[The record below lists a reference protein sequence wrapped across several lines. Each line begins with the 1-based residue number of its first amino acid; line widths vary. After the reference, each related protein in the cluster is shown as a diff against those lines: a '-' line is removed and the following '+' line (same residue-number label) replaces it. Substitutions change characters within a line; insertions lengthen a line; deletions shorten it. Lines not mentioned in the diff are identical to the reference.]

1 MRGFFF
7 SIYDKR
13 KKKVSPWYLI
23 NVAEAK
29 SFGPELFL
37 FFSVL
42 MGVMVWL
49 YYYVNELSSPLC
61 TSVVNV
67 RRILKR
73 SCVCIC
79 VCKKVLFWMYYV
91 LRTCTMGPLL
101 NYVISIIIA
110 YINIHIV

>member
-1 MRGFFF
+1 MDCFC
-7 SIYDKR
+7 
-13 KKKVSPWYLI
+13 
-23 NVAEAK
+23 
-29 SFGPELFL
+29 

-42 MGVMVWL
+42 MGVMVWP

-73 SCVCIC
+73 SCVCIS

-91 LRTCTMGPLL
+91 LCTCTKGSLFKVCDI
-101 NYVISIIIA
+101 NNNI
-110 YINIHIV
+110 YINIHIF